1 MTAER
6 LVELGPDSEVSS
18 NVDSIFAELQSTE
31 TQQQVEV
38 PQIPEKFRNKS
49 LEDVVKSYSELETQ
63 FGKQGQELGE
73 LRKLT
78 DEIIKKQLLSGTSE
92 DNSQRQQVREI
103 DLINEP
109 ERSVDAL
116 LQKKLSPIM
125 DEVQE
130 FRKEKMTNKLKEK
143 HPDFVE
149 IIKDTSFQAWVKE
162 SPLRLEMYGK
172 ADKNLDIE
180 AANELFTF
188 WKALKGT
195 STTPVDTSGRDA
207 AFSQAAMETGTVSD
221 STPKKIYRRAD
232 IMHLMQTN
240 RNRYNQLE
248 PEIRKAYMEGR
259 VR

>member
-1 MTAER
+1 MTTER
-6 LVELGPDSEVSS
+6 IVELGPDSEVSS
-18 NVDSIFAELQSTE
+18 NVDSIFADLQSTE

-49 LEDVVKSYSELETQ
+49 LEDVVKSYSELESQ

-78 DEIIKKQLLSGTSE
+78 DEILKKKLLSETSE
-92 DNSQRQQVREI
+92 DNFQRQQVRDI
-103 DLINEP
+103 DLASEP
-109 ERSVDAL
+109 ERAVDAL

-125 DEVQE
+125 EEVNA

-143 HPDFVE
+143 HPDFVD
-149 IIKDTSFQAWVKE
+149 IIKDTSFQTWVKE

-188 WKALKGT
+188 WKALRGT
-195 STTPVDTSGRDA
+195 STAALDANGRDV
-207 AFSQAAMETGTVSD
+207 AFSQAAMETGAVSNN
-221 STPKKIYRRAD
+221 TPCKPYESLIVFGSNGYGYVA
-232 IMHLMQTN
+232 LG
-240 RNRYNQLE
+240 E
-248 PEIRKAYMEGR
+248 
-259 VR
+259 